1 MIIFVPPE
9 DIESKKGISLSTDKS
24 HYLVSVLRC
33 MEGDAITVIDGTG
46 RAYNAKIARISK
58 GNVLI
63 DITGENAS
71 DAESSINLILCQSI
85 LKGDKMDMVIQK
97 ATELGVKEIVPV
109 ITERTLVKNTRKT
122 GRWRKIA
129 EEAAEQCGRTVIPTV
144 HEPIQFNEFLEGQ
157 DNKKRGVMGHWS
169 NEKMNGFIF
178 WEEGGLALEEAIK
191 KLLHSPSLYNS
202 NTPIFVFVGPEGG
215 FTSDE
220 VKLAEAHGFVRTT
233 LGRRILRAETAAI
246 VSLSLVQFM
255 LE

>member
-1 MIIFVPPE
+1 MTILVPPE
-9 DIESKKGISLSTDKS
+9 DIEKRKGIWLSADKS

-33 MEGDAITVIDGTG
+33 REGDAITVIDGSG
-46 RAYNAKIARISK
+46 RAYNATIARISK

-63 DITGENAS
+63 DIAGENAS
-71 DAESSINLILCQSI
+71 DAESLINLILCQSI

-129 EEAAEQCGRTVIPTV
+129 EEAAEQCKRTVIPKI
-144 HEPIQFNEFLEGQ
+144 HEPIQYRNALCVMSDEYKKFLLTHHDLPITDYGL
-157 DNKKRGVMGHWS
+157 
-169 NEKMNGFIF
+169 NGLIF
-178 WEEGGLALEEAIK
+178 WEEGGLPLKESIK
-191 KLLHSPSLYNS
+191 KVTTSFHVHIL
-202 NTPIFVFVGPEGG
+202 IGPEGG
-215 FTSDE
+215 FTPDE

>member
-1 MIIFVPPE
+1 MTIFVPPE
-9 DIESKKGISLSTDKS
+9 DIEKRKGIRLSADKS

-33 MEGDAITVIDGTG
+33 REGDAITVIDGSG
-46 RAYNAKIARISK
+46 REYNAAIARISK

-63 DITGENAS
+63 DIAGENAS
-71 DAESSINLILCQSI
+71 DAESLINLILCQSI

-129 EEAAEQCGRTVIPTV
+129 EEAAEQCKRTIVPVV
-144 HEPIQFNEFLEGQ
+144 HEPVDFGSWLMAHSSSQ
-157 DNKKRGVMGHWS
+157 
-169 NEKMNGFIF
+169 MNGLIF
-178 WEEGGLALEEAIK
+178 WEEGGISLKEAVFKISASSI
-191 KLLHSPSLYNS
+191 HPFTDSPIHIL
-202 NTPIFVFVGPEGG
+202 IGPEGG
-215 FTSDE
+215 FTPDE

-246 VSLSLVQFM
+246 ISLALVQFM